1 MSLQAAPAGIKMAE
15 GPGYLR
21 PELPEDRNASSQEEA
36 LSSYDAMISE
46 MDAAGLAEVE
56 AFFTKEY
63 QEK

>member
-1 MSLQAAPAGIKMAE
+1 MVNAA
-15 GPGYLR
+15 
-21 PELPEDRNASSQEEA
+21 SQEEA

-63 QEK
+63 QEKMKLWGKTE